1 MKTFSNS
8 VKEVQNIS
16 LKNKVLLGGWISAAA
31 KVFRR
36 EKNVRGENL
45 PGQFEDWMYKECVMK
60 KQTIYN

>member
-1 MKTFSNS
+1 M
-8 VKEVQNIS
+8 
-16 LKNKVLLGGWISAAA
+16 LLGGWISAAA

-45 PGQFEDWMYKECVMK
+45 PGQFEDWMYKECVLK